1 MANKALL
8 TWNIRPGGEREHFQR
23 IRAFVNKL
31 ADLGLDLSDAWYTI
45 YGDAPQILLG
55 IVIQGEQG
63 EQLESVLASKEWQ
76 EVLGELRQ
84 YISDYRQRVVKIQGQ
99 FQF

>member
-31 ADLGLDLSDAWYTI
+31 ADLGLDLADAWYTV

-55 IVIQGEQG
+55 IVVQKDQKIV
-63 EQLESVLASKEWQ
+63 LEEVLASQGWQ
-76 EVLGELRQ
+76 DILDEIKQ
-84 YISDYRQRVVKIQGQ
+84 YVTDYNQRIVQAQGQ

>member
-31 ADLGLDLSDAWYTI
+31 ADLGLDLADAWYTI

-55 IVIQGEQG
+55 LVVQSDAKVT
-63 EQLESVLASKEWQ
+63 LEEILASQEWQ
-76 EVLGELRQ
+76 DILGELKQ
-84 YISDYRQRVVKIQGQ
+84 YISDYDQRIVKVQGQ

>member
-1 MANKALL
+1 MSNKALL

-31 ADLGLDLSDAWYTI
+31 ADLGLDLADAWYTI

-55 IVIQGEQG
+55 IIVQKDQKVV
-63 EQLESVLASKEWQ
+63 LEEVLASQEWQ
-76 EVLGELRQ
+76 DILDELKQ
-84 YISDYRQRVVKIQGQ
+84 YITDYDQRLVKAQGQ

>member
-31 ADLGLDLSDAWYTI
+31 ADLGLDLSDAWYTV
-45 YGDAPQILLG
+45 YGDAPQVLLG
-55 IVIQGEQG
+55 VVVHKDQKATLEEVLDSQG
-63 EQLESVLASKEWQ
+63 WQ
-76 EVLGELRQ
+76 DILGELSQ
-84 YISDYRQRVVKIQGQ
+84 YITDYDQRIVRIQGQ

>member
-31 ADLGLDLSDAWYTI
+31 ADLGLDLADAWYTI

-55 IVIQGEQG
+55 LVVQTDAKVT
-63 EQLESVLASKEWQ
+63 LEEVLASQEWQ
-76 EVLGELRQ
+76 DILGELKQ
-84 YISDYRQRVVKIQGQ
+84 YISDYEQRIVRVQGQ

>member
-31 ADLGLDLSDAWYTI
+31 ADLGLDLADAWYTI

-55 IVIQGEQG
+55 IVANKDQKIV
-63 EQLESVLASKEWQ
+63 LEEVLTSQEWQ
-76 EVLGELRQ
+76 DILGELKQ
-84 YISDYRQRVVKIQGQ
+84 YITDYNQRIVRAQGQ